1 MDLVQRKITTET
13 VTPYFIE
20 YFGHAPT
27 HIGAA
32 PGRVNLIGEHTDYN
46 NGFVLP
52 MALENNCVVAV
63 ALSPTG
69 NHRFCGSLGDII
81 HEIPIAD
88 ALHKGEPFWTNYVR
102 GVLANLDRRGIKV
115 PAVDMLIDSN
125 VPRGGGLSSSA
136 ALETAVCTALL
147 AISGASLSP
156 KEIALI
162 GQAVEHE
169 FANVPCGIMD
179 QFISA
184 HGKKGNALMLDCE
197 SLDYKLIPMN
207 SSDVSFLVLDSA
219 VKHSLADGAYGQR
232 RKQCEEACQIL
243 GVPSLREASLTMLE
257 EKKSELGDVCY
268 RRARHVVGENA
279 RVHAFAEA
287 LSNSKWEEAG
297 IAMRGSH
304 ASLRDDYE
312 VSCAEVDTLVNLCD
326 SIPSA
331 SSIYGARMTGGGF
344 GGCIVALV
352 KTKDVNQVGQELLDA
367 YRIAT
372 GIETIYLV
380 TQAGDGARIL
390 LSK

>member
-81 HEIPIAD
+81 HEIPVAD

-184 HGKKGNALMLDCE
+184 HGKKDNALMLDCG

-207 SSDVSFLVLDSA
+207 SSDVSILVLDSA

-243 GVPSLREASLTMLE
+243 GVPSLREASLAMLE
-257 EKKSELGDVCY
+257 EKKGELGDVCY

-287 LSNSKWEEAG
+287 LSNGKWEEAG

-380 TQAGDGARIL
+380 TQAGDGARVL